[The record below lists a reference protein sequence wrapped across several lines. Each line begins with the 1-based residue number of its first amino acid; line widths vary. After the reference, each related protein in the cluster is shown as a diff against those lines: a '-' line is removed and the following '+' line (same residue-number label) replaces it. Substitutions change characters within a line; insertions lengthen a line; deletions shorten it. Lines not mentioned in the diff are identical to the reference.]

1 MFHILQQR
9 LSEPMPTHVS
19 SCDHSKLR
27 RLLAGQ
33 LSADQQLLVEAHLD
47 ECRSCCET
55 LESLAA
61 DASWWED
68 ASDLLQPEV
77 RRDESSS
84 SALIPSSPLSSV
96 ESTVGDIPLDFLE
109 ASDSPAML
117 GSLGGYDIIEPIGCG
132 GVGVVLKGYDR
143 ELNRFVAVKVLAPHY
158 ATSAAARKRFAREAQ
173 AAAGVVHSHVLAIHS
188 VDASGRLPYLV
199 MPLVTGESLQE
210 RIAREGSLSLEEI
223 LRIGSQAARGLQA
236 AHDQGLVHR
245 DIKPGNILLERGVER
260 VMLTDFGLARAV
272 DDASMTR
279 SGVIAGTPQF
289 MSPEQARGDSIDHRS
304 DLFSLGSVLYTMAAG
319 RPPFRAE
326 TTMGLLN
333 RIVETEPRSLQEI
346 NAAVPEWL
354 CAIVARLHAKL
365 PDARFESA
373 GQLAELLEDCL
384 AHVQQPTVSPLPGS
398 LQKSRHRRS
407 LRRLVVPGI
416 VGALSVIAAVF
427 FWPESNAKT
436 DAVIADSTSEANG
449 ELAFPENSGA
459 EVVDGSM
466 SVASSAAEPAV
477 SSDAFAGKSAST
489 DSELFLPNPLHDE
502 SQVDSDLLSIE
513 NEIDALDE
521 LVEPPLFDGFPLS
534 TILQPNAQSLPATT
548 PQSTSED

>member
-1 MFHILQQR
+1 
-9 LSEPMPTHVS
+9 MPTQVS
-19 SCDHSKLR
+19 FCDHSKLQQ
-27 RLLAGQ
+27 LLAGQ
-33 LSADQQLLVEAHLD
+33 LSADEQSLVEMHLD
-47 ECRSCCET
+47 DCHSCCEA
-55 LESLAA
+55 LEGLAA
-61 DASWWED
+61 NASWWQD
-68 ASDLLQPEV
+68 ASDLLQPDASRNEQP
-77 RRDESSS
+77 SSV
-84 SALIPSSPLSSV
+84 LIPSSPLSSV

-132 GVGVVLKGYDR
+132 GMGVVLKGYDR

-173 AAAGVVHSHVLAIHS
+173 AAAAVVHPHVLAIHS

-199 MPLVTGESLQE
+199 MPLVTGESLQQ
-210 RIAREGSLSLEEI
+210 RIAREASLSLEEI

-279 SGVIAGTPQF
+279 SGVIAGTQQF

-346 NAAVPEWL
+346 NPSIPEWL
-354 CAIVARLHAKL
+354 CAVVARLHAKS
-365 PDARFESA
+365 PDARVGSA
-373 GQLAELLEDCL
+373 GDLAELLEDCL
-384 AHVQQPTVSPLPGS
+384 AHVQQPTVSPLPVV
-398 LQKSRHRRS
+398 LRATKYRRP
-407 LRRLVVPGI
+407 LRRWATAVV
-416 VGALSVIAAVF
+416 VAALAVTAAIL
-427 FWPESNAKT
+427 FWPDSDTPLDSESLSSNGLASNADFN
-436 DAVIADSTSEANG
+436 DAFEAIDIEG
-449 ELAFPENSGA
+449 DEAAPEA
-459 EVVDGSM
+459 ET
-466 SVASSAAEPAV
+466 AEPASIAAGKEQLSFNLSLSGPFAEESELAAELLSV
-477 SSDAFAGKSAST
+477 SSD
-489 DSELFLPNPLHDE
+489 
-502 SQVDSDLLSIE
+502 V
-513 NEIDALDE
+513 DALDAE
-521 LVEPPLFDGFPLS
+521 VLPAPPGPPLFP
-534 TILQPNAQSLPATT
+534 TISLPADHQPSLPPTV
-548 PQSTSED
+548 PQSFSED

>member
-1 MFHILQQR
+1 
-9 LSEPMPTHVS
+9 MPTQVS
-19 SCDHSKLR
+19 SCDHSKLQQ
-27 RLLAGQ
+27 LLAGQ
-33 LSADQQLLVEAHLD
+33 LSADEQSLVESHLD
-47 ECRSCCET
+47 VCASCCET

-61 DASWWED
+61 DSSWWQD
-68 ASDLLQPEV
+68 ASNLLQPED
-77 RRDESSS
+77 RHDELSS

-132 GVGVVLKGYDR
+132 GMGVVLKGYDR

-173 AAAGVVHSHVLAIHS
+173 AAAAVVHPHVLAIHS

-199 MPLVTGESLQE
+199 MPLVTGESLQQRIE
-210 RIAREGSLSLEEI
+210 RVGSLSLEEI

-326 TTMGLLN
+326 STMGPLN
-333 RIVETEPRSLQEI
+333 RIVETEPRGLLEI
-346 NAAVPEWL
+346 NSAVPDWL
-354 CAIVARLHAKL
+354 SAVVARLHAKS
-365 PDARFESA
+365 PDGRFESA
-373 GQLAELLEDCL
+373 GDLAELLEDCL
-384 AHVQQPTVSPLPGS
+384 AHVQQPTVSPLPPVVRPARA
-398 LQKSRHRRS
+398 KRR
-407 LRRLVVPGI
+407 RRWI
-416 VGALSVIAAVF
+416 VAATIIAVTATAASF
-427 FWPESNAKT
+427 PFWPEKESNS
-436 DAVIADSTSEANG
+436 DASLTS
-449 ELAFPENSGA
+449 PEGVVA
-459 EVVDGSM
+459 EPTPQETGD
-466 SVASSAAEPAV
+466 VASNQEARTEPGSFVDPWEPFAAGPGEIAGAV
-477 SSDAFAGKSAST
+477 SNSEPPTDPLTDEHQLST
-489 DSELFLPNPLHDE
+489 ELI
-502 SQVDSDLLSIE
+502 SIE
-513 NEIDALDE
+513 SAIDALDE
-521 LVEPPLFDGFPLS
+521 RIESAALDPTQSS
-534 TILQPNAQSLPATT
+534 TTSLPADRQSSLTT
-548 PQSTSED
+548 SIPQSVSED

>member
-1 MFHILQQR
+1 
-9 LSEPMPTHVS
+9 MPTQVS
-19 SCDHSKLR
+19 FCDHSKLQQ
-27 RLLAGQ
+27 LLAGQ
-33 LSADQQLLVEAHLD
+33 LSADEQSVVESHLD
-47 ECRSCCET
+47 DCRSCCDA

-61 DASWWED
+61 GESWWQD
-68 ASDLLQPEV
+68 ASDLLQPDG
-77 RRDESSS
+77 RGDGASSS
-84 SALIPSSPLSSV
+84 VLIPSSPLSSV

-132 GVGVVLKGYDR
+132 GMGVVLKGYDR

-173 AAAGVVHSHVLAIHS
+173 AAAAVVHAHVLAIHS

-289 MSPEQARGDSIDHRS
+289 MSPEQARGDSIGHRS

-346 NAAVPEWL
+346 NSAIPEWL
-354 CAIVARLHAKL
+354 CTVVARLHAKS

-373 GQLAELLEDCL
+373 GELAELLEDCL
-384 AHVQQPTVSPLPGS
+384 AHVQQPTVSPLPVVLRS
-398 LQKSRHRRS
+398 QKRRRP
-407 LRRLVVPGI
+407 LRRWTAVVVVAALAVTAAFLYWPDLETSVDSESWSSNGLASNADFNAASEAI
-416 VGALSVIAAVF
+416 DTEGDAAAPEAVKAEPDSIAAGTGPVTFYLPNSAPFAEESELAAELLSV
-427 FWPESNAKT
+427 
-436 DAVIADSTSEANG
+436 
-449 ELAFPENSGA
+449 
-459 EVVDGSM
+459 GS
-466 SVASSAAEPAV
+466 A
-477 SSDAFAGKSAST
+477 
-489 DSELFLPNPLHDE
+489 
-502 SQVDSDLLSIE
+502 
-513 NEIDALDE
+513 IDALDAE
-521 LVEPPLFDGFPLS
+521 VLPVPTGPPMFP
-534 TILQPNAQSLPATT
+534 TISLPADRQPSLAPTV
-548 PQSTSED
+548 PQSISED

>member
-1 MFHILQQR
+1 
-9 LSEPMPTHVS
+9 MPTQVS
-19 SCDHSKLR
+19 SCDHSKLQQ
-27 RLLAGQ
+27 LLAGL
-33 LSADQQLLVEAHLD
+33 LSVDEQSVVESHLND
-47 ECRSCCET
+47 CDLCCEA
-55 LESLAA
+55 LEGLAA
-61 DASWWED
+61 DASWWQD

-77 RRDESSS
+77 RGDGASS

-96 ESTVGDIPLDFLE
+96 ESTIGDIPLDFLE

-132 GVGVVLKGYDR
+132 GMGVVLKGYDR

-173 AAAGVVHSHVLAIHS
+173 AAAAVVHPHVLAIHS
-188 VDASGRLPYLV
+188 VDASGRLPYLI
-199 MPLVTGESLQE
+199 MPLVTGESLQQ
-210 RIAREGSLSLEEI
+210 RIEREGSLSLEEI

-333 RIVETEPRSLQEI
+333 RIVETEPRSLQEV
-346 NAAVPEWL
+346 NSVVPEWL
-354 CAIVARLHAKL
+354 AAIVNRLHAKQ
-365 PDARFESA
+365 PNARFESA
-373 GQLAELLEDCL
+373 GDLAEVLEDCL
-384 AHVQQPTVSPLPGS
+384 AHVQQPTVSPLPAS
-398 LQKSRHRRS
+398 LQRSRQRRP
-407 LRRLVVPGI
+407 LRRLVVVGI
-416 VGALSVIAAVF
+416 VCTLSVTAAVF
-427 FWPESNAKT
+427 FWPESNAT
-436 DAVIADSTSEANG
+436 PDALVSDSTSEANG
-449 ELAFPENSGA
+449 ELAFLENGGA
-459 EVVDGSM
+459 EVDDDPLFA
-466 SVASSAAEPAV
+466 ASPAAEQDV
-477 SSDAFAGKSAST
+477 SSDAFAGESAAT
-489 DSELFLPNPLHDE
+489 DSELFLPNPLLVE

-521 LVEPPLFDGFPLS
+521 LVEPALLDGFPLS
-534 TILQPNAQSLPATT
+534 TILQPNTQSLPATT

>member
-1 MFHILQQR
+1 
-9 LSEPMPTHVS
+9 MPTQVS
-19 SCDHSKLR
+19 SCDHSKLQQ
-27 RLLAGQ
+27 LLAGQ
-33 LSADQQLLVEAHLD
+33 LSADEQSLVEMHLD
-47 ECRSCCET
+47 DCHSCCEA
-55 LESLAA
+55 LEGLAA
-61 DASWWED
+61 NASWWQD
-68 ASDLLQPEV
+68 ASDLLQPDASRNEQP
-77 RRDESSS
+77 SSV
-84 SALIPSSPLSSV
+84 LIPSSPLSSV

-132 GVGVVLKGYDR
+132 GMGVVLKGYDR

-173 AAAGVVHSHVLAIHS
+173 AAAAVVHPHVLAIHS

-333 RIVETEPRSLQEI
+333 RIVETEPRSLREV
-346 NAAVPEWL
+346 NPSVPEWL
-354 CAIVARLHAKL
+354 CVVVARLHAKL
-365 PDARFESA
+365 PGARFESA
-373 GQLAELLEDCL
+373 GDLAELLEDCL
-384 AHVQQPTVSPLPGS
+384 AHVQQPTVSPLPAVLRS
-398 LQKSRHRRS
+398 QKRRRP
-407 LRRLVVPGI
+407 LRRWATGVVAAALAVTAVILNWPNPDVADDSEPSLSNGPATSPEFNAASEVI
-416 VGALSVIAAVF
+416 VSEDGAAAPEAVMDEPATLAAGAVPTPFNLSVSDPFAE
-427 FWPESNAKT
+427 ESKLEAELFSVGS
-436 DAVIADSTSEANG
+436 AIDS
-449 ELAFPENSGA
+449 LDA
-459 EVVDGSM
+459 EVRPVPSG
-466 SVASSAAEPAV
+466 
-477 SSDAFAGKSAST
+477 
-489 DSELFLPNPLHDE
+489 
-502 SQVDSDLLSIE
+502 
-513 NEIDALDE
+513 
-521 LVEPPLFDGFPLS
+521 PPLFP
-534 TILQPNAQSLPATT
+534 TISLPADHQPSPPPTV
-548 PQSTSED
+548 PQSISED